1 MDGEATGTTKC
12 WIEEELEVLILG
24 EALVESAKV
33 DILRQVRQVLEYY
46 DYVNSV
52 IAERLQTAT

>member
-33 DILRQVRQVLEYY
+33 DIFSANAANIRV
-46 DYVNSV
+46 
-52 IAERLQTAT
+52 